1 VNEEAFWANRLITS
15 KMDTEE
21 ASSGTIEDCTKFHY
35 RSLNPDINEIRLV
48 TIPPPSPT
56 REVEIECC
64 LSHAPLHDAPAYEA
78 LSYTWADEDGN
89 SSLSSTIILDGF
101 PFRVTKNLEAALRH
115 LRLPSGGRVFWID
128 AICY

>member
-1 VNEEAFWANRLITS
+1 
-15 KMDTEE
+15 MDTEE
-21 ASSGTIEDCTKFHY
+21 ASSGTIEDCTQFHY

-48 TIPPPSPT
+48 TILPPLPT

-64 LSHAPLHDAPAYEA
+64 LSHAPLHEAPAYEA

-101 PFRVTKNLEAALRH
+101 PFRVTK
-115 LRLPSGGRVFWID
+115 I
-128 AICY
+128 